1 MNLLNFTRRFPNEQS
16 CKDDFKKKREQEGV
30 ICKKCGCKEHYWLKS
45 REVFKCKQCDFRTTL
60 RSGTVME
67 ASKLPFWYWY
77 ASMHLLTCTKKTF
90 SAKEVQ
96 RQLGHKRYEPIWA
109 LMHKLRLVMGKRD
122 RLYKLDV
129 ESELDEGFMS
139 NRDEG
144 KPRKTPILVSATSEP
159 TNNKKKHKPNYKTR
173 FIKITVLENRKKETL
188 FHEAKKM
195 LDIKTKIRTDG
206 LPAYKYLN
214 EIFPNHERHVIQDK
228 KQVTKLFPW
237 VHTAISNL
245 RKLIIGVHHTTKSS
259 YLQNYINE
267 YCYKFNRKY
276 FGDKIFDRLLIA
288 SVNYTWYA

>member
-30 ICKKCGCKEHYWLKS
+30 VCKKCGCKNHYWLKS

-77 ASMHLLTCTKKTF
+77 AAMHLMTCTKKTF

-96 RQLGHKRYEPIWA
+96 RQIGHKRYEPIWA
-109 LMHKLRLVMGKRD
+109 LMHKLRLIMGKRD
-122 RLYKLDV
+122 SLYKLDV

-139 NRDEG
+139 NRDESNSS
-144 KPRKTPILVSATSEP
+144 KTPILVAASSIP
-159 TNNKKKHKPNYKTR
+159 TNNQNKHRPNYKTKYL
-173 FIKITVLENRKKETL
+173 KITVLENRQKETL
-188 FHEAKKM
+188 FYEAQKM
-195 LDIKTKIRTDG
+195 LDEKIKVRTDG

-214 EIFPNHERHVIQDK
+214 EIFPNHERIILEDK
-228 KQVTKLFPW
+228 KLVPKLFPW

-245 RKLIIGVHHTTKSS
+245 RKLIIGVHHTTKSD

-267 YCYKFNRKY
+267 FCYKFNRKY
-276 FGDKIFDRLLIA
+276 FGNKVFDRLLIA
-288 SVNYTWYA
+288 SANYTWY